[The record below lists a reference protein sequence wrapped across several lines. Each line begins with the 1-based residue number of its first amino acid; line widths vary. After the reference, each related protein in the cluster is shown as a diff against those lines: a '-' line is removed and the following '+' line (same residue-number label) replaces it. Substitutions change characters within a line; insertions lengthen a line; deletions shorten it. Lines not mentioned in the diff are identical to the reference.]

1 MSTQFSQS
9 VNVTNLDFVDIKQS
23 LIDYFKSNDSP
34 FKDWDYTGS
43 GLNTLMDVLAHNT
56 HYNAVLAHM
65 AVNESFIDSA
75 QLRQN
80 VVSAAKLIGY
90 TPNSYTAPKA
100 KVNLYVNS
108 SDSSIDSYVISAG
121 TNFSSNFPIP
131 RQSAT
136 YNFINLTD
144 IVCTRNQTSG
154 LLEAV
159 DQDIHQ
165 GSIQTRRVQIN
176 SAEDKNEYVIS
187 DKNIDLRTL
196 NVVVYQNSRQDIGE
210 VYTKFTDVTDV
221 NGDTPIYFIYEN
233 YSGNYVVSFGN
244 GVFGKK
250 PDNLNILELRYLV
263 TSGDA
268 ANTSN
273 KFTYNGGFN
282 NQISSVSVQTSSPA
296 YGGST
301 NESIGSIKY
310 NAPLQYIA
318 QNRAVTADDY
328 KTLVQSKFA
337 VRSMAVWGGEENNPP
352 QYGKVFMSIKKSD
365 DENDIFL
372 SSAEKEEILQYLS
385 GKKVLSIL
393 PEIVDPEYINIVL
406 DVLFKYN
413 RNLTAFTVTELQDKI
428 KETIV
433 AFSDNNLESF
443 DGVFR
448 HSQLVRAVDN
458 TSPAIL
464 NSLVRVFV
472 SKTFTVAASDPK
484 NLTIEYGTALTI
496 DDGLAIVKS
505 TGWVSGGVLY
515 YMGDAPHAKDSNL
528 RRLYSY
534 YIDSNNNAIV
544 GESNIGT
551 LTLSTGTLSLNAFGV
566 DGDTSITIDLLPKSN
581 DIVSRRNQL
590 IRIDTPSINVY
601 GEVDTIAIGGSS
613 KSIDYN
619 TFSRD
624 R

>member
-23 LIDYFKSNDSP
+23 LIDYFKLNDSP

-108 SDSSIDSYVISAG
+108 RDSSINSYVIPAY
-121 TNFSSNFPIP
+121 TKFSSNFPIP

-154 LLEAV
+154 LLEAF

-165 GSIQTRRVQIN
+165 GSMQTRRIQIN

-196 NVVVYQNSRQDIGE
+196 QVVVYQNSRQDIGE

-273 KFTYNGGFN
+273 KFTYNAGFDTL
-282 NQISSVSVQTSSPA
+282 ITAVSVQTSSPA

-328 KTLVQSKFA
+328 KTLIQSRFG

-372 SSAEKEEILQYLS
+372 NSAEKEEILQYLS

-448 HSQLVRAVDN
+448 HSQLVRAVDG

-472 SKTFTVAASDPK
+472 SKTFTAVASDPK

-505 TGWVSGGVLY
+505 TGWVSGGVIY

-534 YIDSNNNAIV
+534 YIDSNNTAVV

-566 DGDTSITIDLLPKSN
+566 DSDTAITIDLLPKSN

>member
-1 MSTQFSQS
+1 METFSQS

-108 SDSSIDSYVISAG
+108 SDSNINSYVIPAY
-121 TNFSSNFPIP
+121 TKFSSNFPIP

-136 YNFINLTD
+136 YTFINLND

-154 LLEAV
+154 LLEAFN
-159 DQDIHQ
+159 QDIHQ
-165 GSIQTRRVQIN
+165 GSIQTRRIQIN

-196 NVVVYQNSRQDIGE
+196 KVVVYQNSRQDIGE

-221 NGDTPIYFIYEN
+221 NENTPIYFIYEN

-250 PDNLNILELRYLV
+250 PDNLNILELSYLV

-273 KFTYNGGFN
+273 KFTYNAGFDTL
-282 NQISSVSVQTSSPA
+282 ITSVSVQTSEAA

-328 KTLVQSKFA
+328 KTLIQSKFG

-372 SSAEKEEILQYLS
+372 SSSEKEEILQYLS

-448 HSQLVRAVDN
+448 HSQLVRAVDG

-505 TGWVSGGVLY
+505 TGWVSGGVIY

-528 RRLYSY
+528 RRLYNY
-534 YIDSNNNAIV
+534 YIDSNNNAVV

-566 DGDTSITIDLLPKSN
+566 DTDTAITIDLLPKSN

>member
-9 VNVTNLDFVDIKQS
+9 VNVTDLDFADIKQS

-100 KVNLYVNS
+100 KINIYVNS
-108 SDSSIDSYVISAG
+108 SDPSIDRYVISAG
-121 TNFSSNFPIP
+121 TSFSSNFPIP
-131 RQSAT
+131 KQSAT

-165 GSIQTRRVQIN
+165 GSIQTRRIQIN

-196 NVVVYQNSRQDIGE
+196 NVAVYQNSRQDIGE
-210 VYTKFTDVTDV
+210 VYTKFTDVTDITET
-221 NGDTPIYFIYEN
+221 TPIYFIYEN

-273 KFTYNGGFN
+273 KFSYNGN
-282 NQISSVSVQTSSPA
+282 SDTSIASVSVQTSSPA

-301 NESIGSIKY
+301 NESISSIKY

-328 KTLVQSKFA
+328 KTLIQSKFG

-372 SSAEKEEILQYLS
+372 SPSEKEEILQYVS

-413 RNLTAFTVTELQDKI
+413 RNLTTLTTTQLQDKI
-428 KETIV
+428 KDTLV
-433 AFSDNNLESF
+433 AFSNNNLESF

-448 HSQLVRAVDN
+448 HSQLVRAVDGA
-458 TSPAIL
+458 SPAIL

-472 SKTFTVAASDPK
+472 SKTFSVAVGDPK

-515 YMGDAPHAKDSNL
+515 YIGDAPHAKDTNL

-534 YIDSNNNAIV
+534 YIDSNNTAIV
-544 GESNIGT
+544 EESNIGT

-566 DGDTSITIDLLPKSN
+566 DADTAITIDLLPKSN

-590 IRIDTPSINVY
+590 IRIDTPRINVY

>member
-1 MSTQFSQS
+1 METFSQS

-56 HYNAVLAHM
+56 HYNAMLAHM

-108 SDSSIDSYVISAG
+108 SDSSISSYVIPAH
-121 TNFSSNFPIP
+121 TKFSSNFPIP

-136 YNFINLTD
+136 YSFINLTD
-144 IVCTRNQTSG
+144 IVCIRNETSG
-154 LLEAV
+154 LLEAF

-165 GSIQTRRVQIN
+165 GSFQTRRIQIN

-196 NVVVYQNSRQDIGE
+196 QVVVYQNSRQDIGE

-221 NGDTPIYFIYEN
+221 NGTTPIYFIYEN

-250 PDNLNILELRYLV
+250 PDNLNILELSYLV

-273 KFTYNGGFN
+273 KFTYNAGFDN
-282 NQISSVSVQTSSPA
+282 IITSVSVQTTTPA

-328 KTLVQSKFA
+328 KTLIQSKFG

-372 SSAEKEEILQYLS
+372 SSSEKEGILQYIS

-428 KETIV
+428 KETII
-433 AFSDNNLESF
+433 AFSDNYLESF

-448 HSQLVRAVDN
+448 HSQLVRAVDG

-515 YMGDAPHAKDSNL
+515 YMGDAPHSKDSNL

-534 YIDSNNNAIV
+534 YIDSNNTAVV

-566 DGDTSITIDLLPKSN
+566 DTDTAITIDLLPKSN

>member
-90 TPNSYTAPKA
+90 TPNSYNAPKA

-108 SDSSIDSYVISAG
+108 SNSSIDSYVIPAY
-121 TNFSSNFPIP
+121 TKFSSNFPIP

-144 IVCTRNQTSG
+144 IVCNRNQTSG
-154 LLEAV
+154 LLEAF

-165 GSIQTRRVQIN
+165 GSIQTRRIQIN
-176 SAEDKNEYVIS
+176 SAEDKNEYIIS

-221 NGDTPIYFIYEN
+221 NGNTPIYFIYEN

-263 TSGDA
+263 TAGDA

-273 KFTYNGGFN
+273 KFVYNAGFD
-282 NQISSVSVQTSSPA
+282 NQITSVSVQTLSPA
-296 YGGST
+296 YGGSM
-301 NESIGSIKY
+301 NETIGSIKY

-328 KTLVQSKFA
+328 KTLIQSRFG
-337 VRSMAVWGGEENNPP
+337 VRSIAVWGGEENNPP

-372 SSAEKEEILQYLS
+372 SSSEKEEILQYLS

-393 PEIVDPEYINIVL
+393 PEIVDPAYINIVL

-413 RNLTAFTVTELQDKI
+413 RNLTAFTVTELQDKV
-428 KETIV
+428 KETII

-448 HSQLVRAVDN
+448 HSQLVRAVDGTN
-458 TSPAIL
+458 PAIL

-472 SKTFTVAASDPK
+472 SKTFTVTSSDPK
-484 NLTIEYGTALTI
+484 NLIIQYGTALTI
-496 DDGLAIVKS
+496 DDGLAIAKS
-505 TGWVSGGVLY
+505 SGWVSGGVRY
-515 YMGDAPHAKDSNL
+515 YMGDAPHVKDSNL

-534 YIDSNNNAIV
+534 YIDSNNTAV
-544 GESNIGT
+544 VKESNIGT
-551 LTLSTGTLSLNAFGV
+551 LTLSTGTMSLNAFGV
-566 DGDTSITIDLLPKSN
+566 DVDTAITIDLLPKSN

-590 IRIDTPSINVY
+590 IRIDTPKINVY

>member
-1 MSTQFSQS
+1 METFSQS

-56 HYNAVLAHM
+56 HYNAMLAHM

-108 SDSSIDSYVISAG
+108 SDSSISSYVIPAH
-121 TNFSSNFPIP
+121 TKFSSNFPIP

-136 YNFINLTD
+136 YSFINLTD
-144 IVCTRNQTSG
+144 IVCIRNETSG
-154 LLEAV
+154 LLEAF

-165 GSIQTRRVQIN
+165 GSFQTRRIQIN

-196 NVVVYQNSRQDIGE
+196 QVVVYQNSRQDIGE

-221 NGDTPIYFIYEN
+221 NGTTPIYFIYEN

-250 PDNLNILELRYLV
+250 PDNLNILELSYLV

-273 KFTYNGGFN
+273 KFTYNAGFDN
-282 NQISSVSVQTSSPA
+282 IITSVSVQTTTPA

-328 KTLVQSKFA
+328 KTLIQSKFG

-372 SSAEKEEILQYLS
+372 SSSEKEGILQYIS

-433 AFSDNNLESF
+433 AFSDNYLESF
-443 DGVFR
+443 DSVFR
-448 HSQLVRAVDN
+448 HSQLVRAVDG

-472 SKTFTVAASDPK
+472 SKTFKVLAGNPK
-484 NLTIEYGTALTI
+484 NLTVKYGTALTI

-505 TGWVSGGVLY
+505 TGWVSGGVTY
-515 YMGDAPHAKDSNL
+515 YMGDAPHSKDSNL

-534 YIDSNNNAIV
+534 YIDSNNTPIV

-551 LTLSTGTLSLNAFGV
+551 LTLNTGTITLNAFGV
-566 DGDTSITIDLLPKSN
+566 DSDTNISIDLLPKSN

-590 IRIDTPSINVY
+590 IRIDTPRINVY